1 MVDYKNE
8 EKIIGALQ
16 LSPTPIVVSAIGS
29 LSHLINICN
38 LE

>member
-16 LSPTPIVVSAIGS
+16 LSPTPIVFSAIGS
-29 LSHLINICN
+29 LSHLISVSN